1 MITGYE
7 AAAPTATRPRIA
19 RMALYLGQ
27 MFPLPAML
35 VSGASHF
42 LALWLAL
49 QALGDLTPVRV
60 TPVSLR
66 GIASV
71 ILFLLL
77 MRLYDELKDAET
89 DIALGRAGD
98 PLYRDRVLVTG
109 AVKIEDV
116 QWLRWIVTAAL
127 VALNVEPRVTWATL
141 AFWVMFAATWC
152 SFNWFFWPKVSQHL
166 LLAFVTH
173 NPLSLLLGAY
183 VVALF
188 ADAFGPERLSTQAV
202 LLLIG
207 LWLPVAAWETSRK
220 IRAPED
226 ETSYQTYSR
235 VLGWQLAALLPAAFA
250 VASAL
255 SLAAVARA
263 AGLGPAFP
271 LVVTAAAGLVAAR
284 CALFRV
290 APSRQHA
297 NLKPWAMLFVLV
309 ANAGLALAV
318 VAGRGVTW

>member
-7 AAAPTATRPRIA
+7 AATPSAARPRIA

-42 LALWLAL
+42 LALWFAL

-60 TPVSLR
+60 TAVSLR
-66 GIASV
+66 GIGSV

-127 VALNVEPRVTWATL
+127 VALNVEPRVTWATV
-141 AFWVMFAATWC
+141 AFWAAFAAMWC

-188 ADAFGPERLSTQAV
+188 VDAFGPERLSSQTA

-220 IRAPED
+220 VRAQED

-235 VLGWQLAALLPAAFA
+235 VLGWKTAALLPATFA
-250 VASAL
+250 VASAV
-255 SLAAVARA
+255 SLAMVARQ
-263 AGLGPAFP
+263 AGVGLPFQVAI
-271 LVVTAAAGLVAAR
+271 LAAAGLVVLR
-284 CALFRV
+284 CAMFRA
-290 APSRQHA
+290 APSRSRA

-309 ANAGLALAV
+309 ANAGLAIAV
-318 VAGRGVTW
+318 AASRGVTW